1 MKNHSLSNNVT
12 LVTAFFDIGTLV
24 KGNENNVRSPSKYKE
39 WMSIFRYIENPLYA
53 YVDTIE
59 NLEAF
64 KEIRQP
70 YINKTKVI
78 LIDKN
83 QLWGF
88 NLKENISQIFSSPFY
103 PKYYPNTVNPDYSC
117 AMHAK
122 YGVMNQSIY
131 ENAFRTK
138 YFAWVDVGYFSRSI
152 NDIHSPFGIHLP
164 YKFHE
169 RKVSFGEVY
178 KPMRRTLK
186 QIIENNEIWVAGG
199 FFLANVKVMKKWVE
213 DYMYYTKKFIELG
226 LISTDQQVIYG
237 LMQPSVQKSSKFR
250 RRRVDINEY
259 TSSYDKWYALG
270 YNCTYNLNVKLEGG
284 IYKVVNN

>member
-1 MKNHSLSNNVT
+1 MKG
-12 LVTAFFDIGTLV
+12 D
-24 KGNENNVRSPSKYKE
+24 KNNVRDPSKYRE
-39 WMSIFRYIENPLYA
+39 WMSVFQYIENPLYA
-53 YVDTIE
+53 YVDSVE

-64 KEIRQP
+64 KEIRKT

-83 QLWGF
+83 EIWGF
-88 NLKENISQIFSSPFY
+88 NLRENISKIFSSPFY
-103 PKYYPNTVNPDYSC
+103 PKFYPNTVNANYSC

-131 ENAFRTK
+131 ENAFGTK
-138 YFAWVDVGYFSRSI
+138 YFAWIDVGYFGRSI
-152 NDIHSPFGIHLP
+152 NDINSPFGIHLP
-164 YKFHE
+164 HNFNEH
-169 RKVSFGEVY
+169 KVSFGEVY

-199 FFLANVKVMKKWVE
+199 FFLANINVMKRWVE

-237 LMQPSVQKSSKFR
+237 FFQPSVQKNSKFR
-250 RRRVDINEY
+250 RRRTNINEY
-259 TSSYDKWYALG
+259 ISTNDKWYALG
-270 YNCTYNLNVKLEGG
+270 YNCTYNLNVKLQGG
-284 IYKVVNN
+284 IYKVIKS